1 MQLSFSTAGRRRL
14 SIDDIGLL
22 TIVIFLVFMG
32 IGTTGPTLTIY
43 LKSLGADFSLISLI
57 LTSSS
62 LVGLAGHRLW
72 GALSDRTGRRKPIVA
87 LALVIMSLALLLISL
102 ARSYPVVW
110 GLQLLEA
117 LAMSAYSTVS
127 LAWIGDWLA
136 RDKRQ
141 GRRMGT
147 YRGFGSLAFAAGA
160 FVSGLIVQRFGIP
173 QAYIFGASVFGLAG
187 ICSLPVR
194 EAPPEEHREGS
205 EASEGRFQ
213 WRDPVAL
220 SFLAGV
226 VLWNLAHS
234 AQASM
239 FPNFVVALGLP
250 EEASSW
256 LWGLAA
262 LVEGLLMP
270 MIGMLS
276 DSIGNGLLL
285 ISSGISLALVMAGY
299 LGLRLPRIN
308 PLFLGAQ
315 LVRGWGF
322 ASFTVT
328 SMMHAALLGNRKSR
342 AGNVGI
348 YGVAM
353 SAGNIMG
360 LAVGGQLVQW
370 RGFAFLF
377 VGCSV
382 CYLTASILFWVMMR
396 KREGTVRGTPAAE

>member
-1 MQLSFSTAGRRRL
+1 
-14 SIDDIGLL
+14 
-22 TIVIFLVFMG
+22 
-32 IGTTGPTLTIY
+32 
-43 LKSLGADFSLISLI
+43 
-57 LTSSS
+57 
-62 LVGLAGHRLW
+62 
-72 GALSDRTGRRKPIVA
+72 
-87 LALVIMSLALLLISL
+87 MSLALLLISL

-147 YRGFGSLAFAAGA
+147 YRGFGSLAFAGR
-160 FVSGLIVQRFGIP
+160 GLRVPGSLSSAS
-173 QAYIFGASVFGLAG
+173 AYPKPTSSAPVFLGWPE

-299 LGLRLPRIN
+299 LGTAPPAHQSPFPWGTCWSVAGASRPLP
-308 PLFLGAQ
+308 
-315 LVRGWGF
+315 
-322 ASFTVT
+322 
-328 SMMHAALLGNRKSR
+328 
-342 AGNVGI
+342 
-348 YGVAM
+348 
-353 SAGNIMG
+353 
-360 LAVGGQLVQW
+360 
-370 RGFAFLF
+370 
-377 VGCSV
+377 
-382 CYLTASILFWVMMR
+382 
-396 KREGTVRGTPAAE
+396 